1 MRPRN
6 RVGGGLVT
14 PDDRL
19 EVLPVPPA
27 ATSRPM
33 GWSDLRAEH
42 FRDTPDFE
50 LDLPGGSHHLL
61 ALYLRP
67 PEVTGLW
74 TAGEGWEGT
83 PPPGSILVLPAG
95 QARRA
100 FWRGPTESVHVHL
113 DPRLISRVA
122 AEALDLD
129 PDRVKIPAHA
139 ALTAPAIEAAIRTID
154 AELSAGAPGGRLLVE
169 SLGNVFAVHLI
180 RHATGSAPGGHQ
192 PRGGLPRG

>member
-67 PEVTGLW
+67 PEETGLR
-74 TAGEGWEGT
+74 TEGVDWEGT
-83 PPPGSILVLPAG
+83 PASAPSSCSPPRIPGGPSGAG
-95 QARRA
+95 PRRA
-100 FWRGPTESVHVHL
+100 
-113 DPRLISRVA
+113 
-122 AEALDLD
+122 
-129 PDRVKIPAHA
+129 
-139 ALTAPAIEAAIRTID
+139 
-154 AELSAGAPGGRLLVE
+154 
-169 SLGNVFAVHLI
+169 
-180 RHATGSAPGGHQ
+180 
-192 PRGGLPRG
+192 